1 MRRKIRM
8 FGLLLLLLLVGIP
21 LAGFWVSGYL
31 HRPLPLEEPVLVEVA
46 PGSSFNGLLA
56 GMRADGLLGEPPEA
70 RLRRWSARLYSAFT
84 GVDAR
89 LHVGEYQLNPGD
101 SLLTLLE
108 KIDRGD
114 VLQRSV
120 TLVEGWN
127 FREWRARLA
136 GLEGIEHTLV
146 DLDGAAVMAR
156 LGRPGAHPEG
166 WFAPETYFYTRGTAD
181 LTILARALARQE
193 NILDEAWQQRAKDL
207 PYDTPYEALIMAS
220 IVERETG
227 VPKERPEIAGVFTNR
242 LNKGMRLQTDP
253 TVIYGM
259 GEDYKGNIRRSDLRR
274 ATPYNTYVI
283 RGLPPTPIAM
293 PGREAILAAVNPGK
307 TESLYFVARGDG
319 SHSFSK
325 TLAQHRKAVREYQLQ
340 RREGYRSSPGGGQ

>member
-8 FGLLLLLLLVGIP
+8 FGVLLLLLLVGIP

-31 HRPLPLEEPVLVEVA
+31 HRPLPLQESVLVEVA
-46 PGSSFNGLLA
+46 PGSSFSRLLSQ
-56 GMRADGLLGEPPEA
+56 MRAEGLLGDRPDA

-84 GVDAR
+84 GIEGR

-127 FREWRARLA
+127 FREWRAHLA
-136 GLEGIEHTLV
+136 NLEGIEHHLA
-146 DLDGAAVMAR
+146 DLDGDAVMAR

-166 WFAPETYFYTRGTAD
+166 WFAPETYFYTRGTSDMD
-181 LTILARALARQE
+181 LLRRAFERQKR
-193 NILDEAWQQRAKDL
+193 ILDEAWAGRDEDL

-220 IVERETG
+220 IVEKETA
-227 VPKERPEIAGVFTNR
+227 VPSERGRIAGVFVNR
-242 LNKGMRLQTDP
+242 LRKGMRLQTDP

-259 GEDYKGNIRRSDLRR
+259 GENYDGNIRRSDLRR
-274 ATPYNTYVI
+274 YTPYNTYVI
-283 RGLPPTPIAM
+283 NGLPPTPIAM
-293 PGREAILAAVNPGK
+293 PSRESILAAVNPEP
-307 TESLYFVARGDG
+307 TEDIFFVARGDG
-319 SHSFSK
+319 SHHFSR
-325 TLAQHRKAVREYQLQ
+325 TLAEHQRAVREYQLK
-340 RREGYRSSPGGGQ
+340 RREDYRSSPEPRP

>member
-1 MRRKIRM
+1 MRKKIRI
-8 FGLLLLLLLVGIP
+8 FGLLVVLLVVAVP
-21 LAGFWVSGYL
+21 VAGAWVSSYL
-31 HRPLPLEEPVLVEVA
+31 HRPLPVSDALTVEVPRGA
-46 PGSSFNGLLA
+46 GLSRVLYNLNDE
-56 GMRADGLLGEPPEA
+56 GILGKGLEA
-70 RLRRWSARLYSAFT
+70 RFRRVGARLYSAFT
-84 GVDAR
+84 GMDGR
-89 LHVGEYQLNPGD
+89 MHVGEYQLKPGD
-101 SLLTLLE
+101 SLLSLLE
-108 KIDRGD
+108 KMDRGD
-114 VLQRSV
+114 VLQRSL

-127 FREWRARLA
+127 FRELRARLA
-136 GLEGIEHTLV
+136 SLETLEHQLEGLTDEQ
-146 DLDGAAVMAR
+146 VMAE
-156 LGRPGAHPEG
+156 LGRPDSHPEG
-166 WFAPETYFYTRGTAD
+166 WFAPETYFYTRGTSD

-207 PYDTPYEALIMAS
+207 PYDTPYEALI
-220 IVERETG
+220 
-227 VPKERPEIAGVFTNR
+227 R

-259 GEDYKGNIRRSDLRR
+259 GEAYDGNIRRSDLRR

>member
-1 MRRKIRM
+1 MRRKIRI
-8 FGLLLLLLLVGIP
+8 FGLLLLLVFVGIP

-31 HRPLPLEEPVLVEVA
+31 HRPLPLQEPMLVEVA
-46 PGSSFNGLLA
+46 PGSSFNRLLSE
-56 GMRADGLLGEPPEA
+56 MRAEGLLGDRPEA

-84 GVDAR
+84 GIDGR

-120 TLVEGWN
+120 TLVEGWS

-136 GLEGIEHTLV
+136 TLEGIEHTLV

-156 LGRPGAHPEG
+156 LGMPDAHPEG
-166 WFAPETYFYTRGTAD
+166 WFAPETYFYTRGTSDVD
-181 LTILARALARQE
+181 LLRRALERQQR
-193 NILDEAWQQRAKDL
+193 ILDEAWAARDPEL

-220 IVERETG
+220 IIEKETAVPEERG
-227 VPKERPEIAGVFTNR
+227 RIAGVFINR
-242 LNKGMRLQTDP
+242 LRKGMRLQTDP

-259 GEDYKGNIRRSDLRR
+259 GSDYDGNIRRSDLRR
-274 ATPYNTYVI
+274 ESPYNTYAI
-283 RGLPPTPIAM
+283 NGLPPTPIAM
-293 PGREAILAAVNPGK
+293 PGRDSILASVSPAP
-307 TESLYFVARGDG
+307 TEDIFFVARGDG
-319 SHSFSK
+319 SHHFSR
-325 TLAQHRKAVREYQLQ
+325 TLAEHQRAVREYQLK
-340 RREGYRSSPGGGQ
+340 RREDYRSRPEPRP

>member
-1 MRRKIRM
+1 M
-8 FGLLLLLLLVGIP
+8 FGVLLLLLLVGIP

-31 HRPLPLEEPVLVEVA
+31 HRPLPLQESVLVEVA
-46 PGSSFNGLLA
+46 PGSSFSRLLSQ
-56 GMRADGLLGEPPEA
+56 MRAEGLLGDRPDA

-84 GVDAR
+84 GIEGR

-127 FREWRARLA
+127 FREWRAHLA
-136 GLEGIEHTLV
+136 NLEGIEHHLA
-146 DLDGAAVMAR
+146 DLDGDAVMAR

-166 WFAPETYFYTRGTAD
+166 WFAPETYFYTRGTSDMD
-181 LTILARALARQE
+181 LLRRAFERQKR
-193 NILDEAWQQRAKDL
+193 ILDEAWAGRDEDL

-220 IVERETG
+220 IVEKETA
-227 VPKERPEIAGVFTNR
+227 VPSERGRIAGVFVNR
-242 LNKGMRLQTDP
+242 LRKGMRLQTDP

-259 GEDYKGNIRRSDLRR
+259 GENYDGNIRRSDLRR
-274 ATPYNTYVI
+274 YTPYNTYVI
-283 RGLPPTPIAM
+283 NGLPPTPIAM
-293 PGREAILAAVNPGK
+293 PSRESILAAVNPEP
-307 TESLYFVARGDG
+307 TEDIFFVARGDG
-319 SHSFSK
+319 SHHFSR
-325 TLAQHRKAVREYQLQ
+325 TLAEHQRAVREYQLK
-340 RREGYRSSPGGGQ
+340 RREDYRSSPEPRP

>member
-1 MRRKIRM
+1 MRKKIRII
-8 FGLLLLLLLVGIP
+8 GLLVVLLVVAVP
-21 LAGFWVSGYL
+21 VAGAWVSSYL
-31 HRPLPLEEPVLVEVA
+31 HRPLPVSEILTVEVPRGA
-46 PGSSFNGLLA
+46 GLSRVLYNLNDE
-56 GMRADGLLGEPPEA
+56 GILGKGLEA
-70 RLRRWSARLYSAFT
+70 RFRRVGARLYSAFT
-84 GVDAR
+84 GMDGR
-89 LHVGEYQLNPGD
+89 MHVGEYQLKPGD
-101 SLLTLLE
+101 SLLSLLE
-108 KIDRGD
+108 KMDRGD
-114 VLQRSV
+114 VLQRSL

-127 FREWRARLA
+127 FRELRARLA
-136 GLEGIEHTLV
+136 SLETLEHRLEGLTDEQ
-146 DLDGAAVMAR
+146 VMAE
-156 LGRPGAHPEG
+156 LGRPDRHPEG